1 MPDNAMARRQS
12 MASPYRWVPLLV
24 VAAIVVLALYQATR
38 RPAHATPKEIAAA
51 QALEGKCLAH
61 EPGHPE
67 TYSTVPVRCNVS
79 SAAVKVVAVVLSGKA
94 TSCPRGSL
102 YAQVAKPGV
111 IGEPFECLQPLGHGG

>member
-1 MPDNAMARRQS
+1 MARRQS

-38 RPAHATPKEIAAA
+38 RPAHVTPKEIATA

-61 EPGHPE
+61 VPGHPE
-67 TYSTVPVRCNVS
+67 SYLTVPVRCNVS

-111 IGEPFECLQPLGHGG
+111 IGEPFECLQPLRQGG